1 MKFEELQADR
11 RLKAPNGREFYVIA
25 KAPGFVDMAHIASG
39 KQYSFNKDTY
49 EEYFEIK
56 GYLRRIF

>member
-1 MKFEELQADR
+1 MKFEELKADQVV
-11 RLKAPNGREFYVIA
+11 KAPNGREFYVIA

-39 KQYSFNKDTY
+39 KKYSFNKDTY

-56 GYLRRIF
+56 

>member
-1 MKFEELQADR
+1 MKFEELQADQI
-11 RLKAPNGREFYVIA
+11 LKAPNGREFYVIA
-25 KAPGFVDMAHIASG
+25 KAPGFVDMAHIASD

-56 GYLRRIF
+56 